1 VNVPNPRGS
10 SRPSLTPE
18 PRLIK
23 LQEVMEI
30 SGLKKTSI
38 YKLKKQGKF
47 PQTVPMGFVRSAL
60 WSNLEIYKWKE
71 SPENYVQVRCTK

>member
-1 VNVPNPRGS
+1 
-10 SRPSLTPE
+10 
-18 PRLIK
+18 
-23 LQEVMEI
+23 MEI

-38 YKLKKQGKF
+38 YKLKKEGKF